1 MAVELPARGV
11 RVGGVSVAPGEAR
24 AVSIPL
30 ALPARARA
38 AGAAERAVPAWV
50 IVGNKPGPRI
60 SVVAAVH
67 GVEATAARAAT
78 RLAASL
84 DPGALAGSVVVVPVL
99 RAGGRLAAANRPRA
113 QLSFPGDA
121 AGKRA
126 ARDAFALFSDVV
138 VGAQA
143 LIVLGGP
150 RRERRGPVVAR
161 GRLDDPRVRRLAM
174 QSGAAALL
182 PARPGG
188 NLLAAAGAAQ
198 VVAVELSAAGASV
211 DAAAAEP
218 LVRSARALLVALGV
232 LTANDRPAGGGGEG
246 GGWPASR
253 RAGLVGRAG
262 LAGVARL
269 GGRGVVARAVRVR
282 APTDGFLE
290 AAAAPGSVVRAR
302 ALLGRIEPVLPGPS
316 AALVAPIGGIV
327 IEAAGTG
334 FVRAGAILFAIVPSP
349 SPSRRDPPAD
359 SAPEKPAEID
369 GKTRIGWVE
378 HVALPRLEIKR
389 LKAKIDTGARTSA
402 LHVMRMRTIDTAGG
416 PNRRPILE
424 ITVPGGR
431 RGERPHVVRATV
443 RGFAMVRDTSGRTE
457 RRPVIETALR
467 LGPFERRITLTLTDR
482 GDMLFPML
490 VGRTA
495 LGPGVVVDPS
505 RRYLLGRT
513 RHRSGG
519 RAIN

>member
-11 RVGGVSVAPGEAR
+11 RIGGVSVAPGEAR
-24 AVSIPL
+24 AVKILL
-30 ALPARARA
+30 APRSRAD
-38 AGAAERAVPAWV
+38 GATERAVPAWV
-50 IVGNKPGPRI
+50 IVGSKPGPRI
-60 SVVAAVH
+60 SVVAAVR

-99 RAGGRLAAANRPRA
+99 RAGGRLAAGNRPAA
-113 QLSFPGDA
+113 QLPFRGDA

-126 ARDAFALFSDVV
+126 SRDAFALFSDLV
-138 VGAQA
+138 VGVQG

-150 RRERRGPVVAR
+150 RRGRRGAVVAR
-161 GRLDDPRVRRLAM
+161 GHLEDPRVRRLAM

-182 PARPGG
+182 PARANGD
-188 NLLAAAGAAQ
+188 LLAAAGAAQ
-198 VVAVELSAAGASV
+198 VLAVELSAAGASV
-211 DAAAAEP
+211 DAAASDP
-218 LVRSARALLVALGV
+218 LVRSARAILSALGV
-232 LTANDRPAGGGGEG
+232 LAASEAPGAGVEGRQRSALLPA
-246 GGWPASR
+246 PAS
-253 RAGLVGRAG
+253 
-262 LAGVARL
+262 GVT
-269 GGRGVVARAVRVR
+269 ARAVRVR
-282 APTDGFLE
+282 APADGFLE
-290 AAAAPGSVVRAR
+290 APTEPGRVVRAR
-302 ALLGRIEPVLPGPS
+302 DPLGRVEPLLPGPPIS
-316 AALVAPIGGIV
+316 LAAPIGGIV
-327 IEAAGTG
+327 IEAAAAG
-334 FVRAGAILFAIVPSP
+334 FVRAGATLFAMVPSAAAA
-349 SPSRRDPPAD
+349 RRGKPAAGEEIGEGLGERMD
-359 SAPEKPAEID
+359 ARAEID

-402 LHVMRMRTIDTAGG
+402 LHVIRMRTIDTDGG

-431 RGERPHVVRATV
+431 RGDRPHVVRAAV

-457 RRPVIETALR
+457 RRPVIETTLK

-495 LGPGVVVDPS
+495 LGPGAVVDPS
-505 RRYLLGRT
+505 RRYLLGR
-513 RHRSGG
+513 RRPKARSKVRSKVIPTSGK
-519 RAIN
+519 

>member
-1 MAVELPARGV
+1 M
-11 RVGGVSVAPGEAR
+11 APGEAR
-24 AVSIPL
+24 AVRILLAPL
-30 ALPARARA
+30 SRARA
-38 AGAAERAVPAWV
+38 AGAGERAVPAWV
-50 IVGNKPGPRI
+50 IVGTKPGPRI
-60 SVVAAVH
+60 SVVAAVR
-67 GVEATAARAAT
+67 GIEATAARAAT

-99 RAGGRLAAANRPRA
+99 RAGGRLAARNRPLA
-113 QLSFPGDA
+113 QLRFPGDA

-126 ARDAFALFSDVV
+126 SRDAFALFSDVV

-150 RRERRGPVVAR
+150 GRGRRGLVVAR
-161 GRLDDPRVRRLAM
+161 GRLDDPRVRRLAL

-182 PARPGG
+182 PAPAGG
-188 NLLAAAGAAQ
+188 DLLAAAGAAQ

-232 LTANDRPAGGGGEG
+232 LGANDPAAGGGEEG
-246 GGWPASR
+246 VRPAS
-253 RAGLVGRAG
+253 LPHVP
-262 LAGVARL
+262 
-269 GGRGVVARAVRVR
+269 ARAVRVR
-282 APTDGFLE
+282 APADGFLE
-290 AAAAPGSVVRAR
+290 APAEPGSAVRAR
-302 ALLGRIEPVLPGPS
+302 ALLGRIEPVLPGPPITL
-316 AALVAPIGGIV
+316 AAPIGGIV
-327 IEAAGTG
+327 IEAAAAG
-334 FVRAGAILFAIVPSP
+334 FVRAGTTLFAIVRSLSP
-349 SPSRRDPPAD
+349 GGKPPAGKP
-359 SAPEKPAEID
+359 PEMRAEID

-378 HVALPRLEIKR
+378 HVALPRLDIKR

-431 RGERPHVVRATV
+431 REEKPHVVRATV

-457 RRPVIETALR
+457 RRPVIETTLK
-467 LGPFERRITLTLTDR
+467 LGPFERRITVTLTDR

-513 RHRSGG
+513 RRPKG
-519 RAIN
+519 

>member
-24 AVSIPL
+24 AVRILLTP
-30 ALPARARA
+30 PARVRA
-38 AGAAERAVPAWV
+38 AGAAERAVPAWI

-60 SVVAAVH
+60 SVVAAVR

-99 RAGGRLAAANRPRA
+99 RAGGRLAAANRPTA
-113 QLSFPGDA
+113 QLSFPGEA

-126 ARDAFALFSDVV
+126 ARDAFLLFSDLV
-138 VGAQA
+138 VGAHA

-150 RRERRGPVVAR
+150 RRGRRGPVVAR

-182 PARPGG
+182 PSRAGG
-188 NLLAAAGAAQ
+188 DLLTAAAAAQ

-218 LVRSARALLVALGV
+218 LVRSARALLVTLGV
-232 LTANDRPAGGGGEG
+232 LGANDQPTAGGEG
-246 GGWPASR
+246 GGSSSP
-253 RAGLVGRAG
+253 RAPHVP
-262 LAGVARL
+262 
-269 GGRGVVARAVRVR
+269 ARALRVR
-282 APTDGFLE
+282 APADGFLE
-290 AAAAPGSVVRAR
+290 AAAAPGSPVRAR
-302 ALLGRIEPVLPGPS
+302 AVLGRVEPVLPGPP
-316 AALVAPIGGIV
+316 ATLVAPIGGIV
-327 IEAAGTG
+327 IEAAASG
-334 FVRAGAILFAIVPSP
+334 FVRAGATLFAIVRSP
-349 SPSRRDPPAD
+349 SPSRRNSPVDD
-359 SAPEKPAEID
+359 APEKPAEID

-378 HVALPRLEIKR
+378 HVALPRLEVKR

-457 RRPVIETALR
+457 RRPVIETALK

-513 RHRSGG
+513 RPPKG
-519 RAIN
+519 RQ

>member
-24 AVSIPL
+24 AVRILLTP
-30 ALPARARA
+30 PARARA

-60 SVVAAVH
+60 SVVAAVR

-99 RAGGRLAAANRPRA
+99 REGGRLAAANRPTA

-126 ARDAFALFSDVV
+126 ARDAFGLFSDVV

-150 RRERRGPVVAR
+150 RRGRRGPVVAR

-182 PARPGG
+182 PARAGG
-188 NLLAAAGAAQ
+188 HLLAAAGAAQ
-198 VVAVELSAAGASV
+198 VVAIELSAAGASV

-218 LVRSARALLVALGV
+218 LVRSSRALLVALGV
-232 LTANDRPAGGGGEG
+232 LGANEPPAIGGEG
-246 GGWPASR
+246 GGWPATGRS
-253 RAGLVGRAG
+253 GRAG
-262 LAGVARL
+262 L
-269 GGRGVVARAVRVR
+269 GVVARAVRVR

-290 AAAAPGSVVRAR
+290 AAAAPGSAVRAR
-302 ALLGRIEPVLPGPS
+302 GFLGRIEPVLPGPP

-349 SPSRRDPPAD
+349 SPSRRNPPVDD

-457 RRPVIETALR
+457 RRPVIETALE
-467 LGPFERRITLTLTDR
+467 LGPFKRRITLTLTDR

-513 RHRSGG
+513 RPPKR
-519 RAIN
+519 

>member
-1 MAVELPARGV
+1 MAVEFPARGL

-24 AVSIPL
+24 AVRIPL
-30 ALPARARA
+30 APPARGRA

-50 IVGNKPGPRI
+50 IVGSKPGPRI
-60 SVVAAVH
+60 SVVAAVR

-99 RAGGRLAAANRPRA
+99 RAGGRLAANNRPAAR
-113 QLSFPGDA
+113 LPFPGDA
-121 AGKRA
+121 VGKRA
-126 ARDAFALFSDVV
+126 SRDAFALFSDVV

-150 RRERRGPVVAR
+150 RRGRRGPVVAR

-182 PARPGG
+182 PARAGG
-188 NLLAAAGAAQ
+188 GLLAAAGAAQ
-198 VVAVELSAAGASV
+198 VVAVELSAAGASA

-218 LVRSARALLVALGV
+218 LVRSTRALLMALGV
-232 LTANDRPAGGGGEG
+232 LGANEPPAIGGEERTRPAS
-246 GGWPASR
+246 PPP
-253 RAGLVGRAG
+253 VP
-262 LAGVARL
+262 
-269 GGRGVVARAVRVR
+269 ARAVRVR
-282 APTDGFLE
+282 APADGFLE
-290 AAAAPGSVVRAR
+290 AAAAPGIAVRAR
-302 ALLGRIEPVLPGPS
+302 GLLGRIEPLLPGPP
-316 AALVAPIGGIV
+316 ATLVAPIGGLV

-349 SPSRRDPPAD
+349 PPSRRNPPVD
-359 SAPEKPAEID
+359 NNNAPEKPAEID

-431 RGERPHVVRATV
+431 RGEKPHVVRATV

-457 RRPVIETALR
+457 RRPVIETTLE
-467 LGPFERRITLTLTDR
+467 LGPFERRITVTLTDR

-505 RRYLLGRT
+505 RRYLLGRQQP
-513 RHRSGG
+513 RRRGP
-519 RAIN
+519 

>member
-1 MAVELPARGV
+1 M
-11 RVGGVSVAPGEAR
+11 GGVSVAPGEAR
-24 AVSIPL
+24 AVRILLTP
-30 ALPARARA
+30 PPRARA
-38 AGAAERAVPAWV
+38 ASAPERAVPAWV

-60 SVVAAVH
+60 SVVAAVR
-67 GVEATAARAAT
+67 GAEATAARAAT

-99 RAGGRLAAANRPRA
+99 RAGGRLAVANRPTA

-126 ARDAFALFSDVV
+126 ARDAFLLFSDLV

-150 RRERRGPVVAR
+150 RRGRRGPVVAR

-174 QSGAAALL
+174 QSGATALL
-182 PARPGG
+182 PARAGG
-188 NLLAAAGAAQ
+188 DLLAAAAAAQ
-198 VVAVELSAAGASV
+198 VVAVELSAAGAPV

-218 LVRSARALLVALGV
+218 LVRSSRALLAALGV
-232 LTANDRPAGGGGEG
+232 LGADDRPTAGGEG
-246 GGWPASR
+246 GGWPASGPR
-253 RAGLVGRAG
+253 
-262 LAGVARL
+262 VAHL
-269 GGRGVVARAVRVR
+269 PARAVRVR

-290 AAAAPGSVVRAR
+290 ATAAPGGAVRAR
-302 ALLGRIEPVLPGPS
+302 ALLGRVEPVLPGPP
-316 AALVAPIGGIV
+316 ATLIAPIGGIV
-327 IEAAGTG
+327 IEAAASG
-334 FVRAGAILFAIVPSP
+334 FVRAGATLFAIVRSLSP
-349 SPSRRDPPAD
+349 SLSRRPPPVD
-359 SAPEKPAEID
+359 GAPEKPAEID

-402 LHVMRMRTIDTAGG
+402 LHVMWMRTIDTAGG

-457 RRPVIETALR
+457 RRPVIETALE

-513 RHRSGG
+513 RPPKG
-519 RAIN
+519 RQ

>member
-1 MAVELPARGV
+1 MK
-11 RVGGVSVAPGEAR
+11 
-24 AVSIPL
+24 IPL
-30 ALPARARA
+30 APTARDRA

-50 IVGNKPGPRI
+50 IVGSKPGPRI
-60 SVVAAVH
+60 SVVAAVG

-99 RAGGRLAAANRPRA
+99 RAGGRLAARDRPA
-113 QLSFPGDA
+113 VQLPFPGDA

-126 ARDAFALFSDVV
+126 SRDAFALFSDVV

-150 RRERRGPVVAR
+150 RRGRRGLVVAR

-174 QSGAAALL
+174 QSGAVALL
-182 PARPGG
+182 PARAGG
-188 NLLAAAGAAQ
+188 ALLAAAGAAQ

-218 LVRSARALLVALGV
+218 LVRSSRALLVALGV
-232 LTANDRPAGGGGEG
+232 LAANDAPDAGAEG
-246 GGWPASR
+246 GGRPPAQP
-253 RAGLVGRAG
+253 
-262 LAGVARL
+262 
-269 GGRGVVARAVRVR
+269 RGSGAPARAVRVR

-290 AAAAPGSVVRAR
+290 AAVEPGSAVRAR
-302 ALLGRIEPVLPGPS
+302 APLGRVEPVLPGPPVT
-316 AALVAPIGGIV
+316 LIAPLGGIV
-327 IEAAGTG
+327 IEAAGAG
-334 FVRAGAILFAIVPSP
+334 YVRGGATLFAIVPSP
-349 SPSRRDPPAD
+349 PSQRGKPPAGD
-359 SAPEKPAEID
+359 AAETRAEID

-431 RGERPHVVRATV
+431 RGEKPHVVRATV

-457 RRPVIETALR
+457 RRPVIETTLK
-467 LGPFERRITLTLTDR
+467 LGPFERRITVTLTDR

-513 RHRSGG
+513 RLRRRG
-519 RAIN
+519 R